1 AADRQALQTPVARS
15 LLGRQDLADCV
26 MPMRGGAV
34 HHLRVR
40 HYGAR
45 DAVTSPWN
53 FGQITEK
60 QRASSATRISLSPNC
75 QSSHWL
81 GRLPQRRAM
90 VSSIPIGQLRPKN
103 VEGIMRSVQALAG
116 VALLLLPAL
125 DVASAGEPKQGGL
138 LAVYHRDSPG
148 SASSPEGAA
157 YSRTIAL

>member
-81 GRLPQRRAM
+81 GRLPERCAM

-103 VEGIMRSVQALAG
+103 VEGIMRSVQALA
-116 VALLLLPAL
+116 VAVWLLLPAF
-125 DVASAGEPKQGGL
+125 DVASAGGAITGGL
-138 LAVYHRDSPG
+138 RVVLSLDSPG
-148 SASSPEGAA
+148 RAS
-157 YSRTIAL
+157 